1 MSMDVNVLEKYEN
14 ELNFLAQL
22 VLSNP
27 LDAKQSALEIVNELR
42 QLRTFSKKNIQ
53 TTLARAYSIV
63 TTAEIRLGEYDN
75 ALKSAEITLDLFT
88 YLNKKDGIARSY
100 VNKGIVNSIIG
111 KHYLANELF
120 NQALPLFRECGD
132 KSREAQTLIFIG
144 NAFAGLGDYASALR
158 QYNLGLYINQEIQD
172 KQGIS
177 DAFVNL
183 GLSFQRMGEYT
194 KAIEYYNQSFSLKRE
209 IGDIFGEARVLQN
222 IATIHLS
229 QGQFADAV
237 KILNEC
243 KTIFETIKDKQGLSM
258 VHTNI
263 GAAHLRLG
271 DYSRAMVHF
280 ESALTIQKEI
290 GDPVGEAR
298 SLAYLGSTFLRL
310 KDNQGA
316 IEKYQTALILQQKNS
331 DTSTISQTLLG
342 LGSAYLE
349 DEQYDNAQECFS
361 QSLEYQHAAGDR
373 FGASRSLGN
382 LCRIFLQRL
391 DYVKALE
398 CLQQAMIFHKQ
409 LSDREGEAESLLYL
423 GELSQHIP
431 EKVLSFS
438 GQYELYSITEISE
451 VIYKQALEIAQEI
464 GSKNIEQ
471 SAFTHLSVLYEQRGE
486 YKESF
491 EYFKKSLDIERRI
504 SNAETSEKMAFLH
517 SVFEAEQAKK
527 EAEIYR
533 LRNVELARL
542 NDEIVRQSEMLQQQS
557 AHIEKTNRELRRK
570 NKLMHAYL
578 VEKDKML
585 GLVAHD
591 LKSPISGVRMIGEF
605 ISSSYQ
611 QLGPEMMYELGNDI
625 KSSTSRMFD
634 TISNLLEIQELEA
647 GKQKP
652 VLKKMDLTDALRSS
666 VAQYSEKALLK
677 GIVICEDYPSTPCI
691 VNLDHMYC
699 VRIVKNLLSN
709 AIKYSP
715 HHETVSVELNV
726 IMSTSSRKGKKARI
740 AVKDHG
746 PGILADEMP
755 KLFKKFTK
763 LSARPTGGEHSSG
776 IGLSIVKQMVES
788 QGGKVFCESVPEQG
802 ATFIV
807 EFPMSH

>member
-1 MSMDVNVLEKYEN
+1 MNMDVGVLEKYEK
-14 ELNFLAQL
+14 ELTSLAQL
-22 VLSNP
+22 VVSNP
-27 LDAKQSALEIVNELR
+27 MDAKQSALEVIHELR
-42 QLRTFSKKNIQ
+42 QLRSLPKKNIQ
-53 TTLARAYSIV
+53 TTLARAYSII

-75 ALKSAEITLDLFT
+75 ALKSAEITLDLYT
-88 YLNKKDGIARSY
+88 YLNKKEGVARSY
-100 VNKGIVNSIIG
+100 VNKGIVNGIIG
-111 KHYLANELF
+111 KHHLANELF

-132 KSREAQTLIFIG
+132 KSREAQTLVFIG
-144 NAFAGLGDYASALR
+144 NTFAGLGDYASALR

-177 DAFVNL
+177 DALVNL
-183 GLSFQRMGEYT
+183 GLSFQRMGEFT
-194 KAIEYYNQSFSLKRE
+194 KAIDYYNQSFSLKRE

-243 KTIFETIKDKQGLSM
+243 KTIFENIKDKQGLSM

-271 DYSRAMVHF
+271 DYSRAMVNF

-290 GDPVGEAR
+290 GDTVGEAR

-316 IEKYQTALILQQKNS
+316 IEKYQTALELQKKNS

-361 QSLEYQHAAGDR
+361 QSLTYQQSAGDR

-382 LCRIFLQRL
+382 LCRICLQRL
-391 DYVKALE
+391 DYEKALE
-398 CLQQAMIFHKQ
+398 YLQQAMIFHKQ
-409 LSDREGEAESLLYL
+409 LSDREGEAESLIYL
-423 GELSQHIP
+423 GELS
-431 EKVLSFS
+431 EKVPEQVLVFS
-438 GQYELYSITEISE
+438 GQYEMYSIDEISE
-451 VIYKQALEIAQEI
+451 VIYKQALGIAQDI

-471 SAFTHLSVLYEQRGE
+471 SAFSHLSELYEQRGQ

-491 EYFKKSLDIERRI
+491 EYFKKSLEIERSI
-504 SNAETSEKMAFLH
+504 SNTETSEKMAFLH

-542 NDEIVRQSEMLQQQS
+542 NNEIMRQSAMLQEQS
-557 AHIEKTNRELRRK
+557 MHIEKTNRELRKK
-570 NKLMHAYL
+570 NKLMQAYL

-605 ISSSYQ
+605 ISSSYK

-652 VLKKMDLTDALRSS
+652 VMKKMDLTDALRSA
-666 VAQYSEKALLK
+666 VAQYTDKASLK
-677 GIVICEDYPSTPCI
+677 GIVICEYYPSTPCI
-691 VNLDHMYC
+691 ATLDYMYC

-726 IMSTSSRKGKKARI
+726 VISTSSRKGRIARI
-740 AVKDHG
+740 TVKDHG
-746 PGILADEMP
+746 PGILSDEMP

-788 QGGKVFCESVPEQG
+788 QGGKVFCDSVPEQG

>member
-1 MSMDVNVLEKYEN
+1 MNMDVGVLEKYEK
-14 ELNFLAQL
+14 ELTSLAQL
-22 VLSNP
+22 VVSNP
-27 LDAKQSALEIVNELR
+27 MDAKQSALEVIHELR
-42 QLRTFSKKNIQ
+42 QLRSLPKKNIQ
-53 TTLARAYSIV
+53 TTLARAYSII

-75 ALKSAEITLDLFT
+75 ALKSAEITLDLYT
-88 YLNKKDGIARSY
+88 YLNKKEGVARSY
-100 VNKGIVNSIIG
+100 VNKGIVNGIIG
-111 KHYLANELF
+111 KHHLANELF

-132 KSREAQTLIFIG
+132 KSREAQTLVFIG
-144 NAFAGLGDYASALR
+144 NTFAGLGDYASALR

-177 DAFVNL
+177 DALVNL
-183 GLSFQRMGEYT
+183 GLSFQRMGEFT
-194 KAIEYYNQSFSLKRE
+194 KAIDYYNQSFSLKRE

-243 KTIFETIKDKQGLSM
+243 KTIFENIKDKQGLSM

-271 DYSRAMVHF
+271 DYSRAMVNF

-290 GDPVGEAR
+290 GDTVGEAR

-316 IEKYQTALILQQKNS
+316 IEKYQRALELQKKNS

-361 QSLEYQHAAGDR
+361 QSLTYQQSAGDR

-382 LCRIFLQRL
+382 LCRICLLRL
-391 DYVKALE
+391 DYEKALE
-398 CLQQAMIFHKQ
+398 YLQQAMIFHKQ
-409 LSDREGEAESLLYL
+409 LSDREGEAESLIYL
-423 GELSQHIP
+423 GELS
-431 EKVLSFS
+431 EKVPEQVLVFS
-438 GQYELYSITEISE
+438 GQYEMYSIDEISE
-451 VIYKQALEIAQEI
+451 VIYKQALGIAQDI

-471 SAFTHLSVLYEQRGE
+471 SAFSHLSELYEQRGQ

-491 EYFKKSLDIERRI
+491 EYFKKSLEIERSI
-504 SNAETSEKMAFLH
+504 SNTETSEKMAFLH

-542 NDEIVRQSEMLQQQS
+542 NNEIMRQSAMLQEQS
-557 AHIEKTNRELRRK
+557 MHIEKTNRELRKK
-570 NKLMHAYL
+570 NKLMQAYL

-605 ISSSYQ
+605 ISSSYK

-652 VLKKMDLTDALRSS
+652 VMKKMDLTDALRSA
-666 VAQYSEKALLK
+666 VAQYTDKASLK
-677 GIVICEDYPSTPCI
+677 GIVICEYYPSTPCI
-691 VNLDHMYC
+691 ATLDYMYC

-726 IMSTSSRKGKKARI
+726 VISTSSRKGRIARI
-740 AVKDHG
+740 TVKDHG
-746 PGILADEMP
+746 PGILSDEMP

-788 QGGKVFCESVPEQG
+788 QGGKVFCDSVPEQG

>member
-1 MSMDVNVLEKYEN
+1 MDVGVLEKYEK
-14 ELNFLAQL
+14 ELTSLAQL
-22 VLSNP
+22 VVSNP
-27 LDAKQSALEIVNELR
+27 MDAKQSALEVIHELR
-42 QLRTFSKKNIQ
+42 QLRSLPKKNIQ
-53 TTLARAYSIV
+53 TTLARAYSII

-75 ALKSAEITLDLFT
+75 ALKSAEITLDLYT
-88 YLNKKDGIARSY
+88 YLNKKEGVARSY
-100 VNKGIVNSIIG
+100 VNKGIVNGIIG
-111 KHYLANELF
+111 KHHLANELF

-132 KSREAQTLIFIG
+132 KSREAQTLVFIG
-144 NAFAGLGDYASALR
+144 NTFAGLGDYASALR

-177 DAFVNL
+177 DALVNL
-183 GLSFQRMGEYT
+183 GLSFQRMGEFT
-194 KAIEYYNQSFSLKRE
+194 KAIDYYNQSFSLKRE

-243 KTIFETIKDKQGLSM
+243 KTIFENIKDKQGLSM

-271 DYSRAMVHF
+271 DYSRAMVNF

-290 GDPVGEAR
+290 GDTVGEAR

-316 IEKYQTALILQQKNS
+316 IEKYQRALELQKKNS

-361 QSLEYQHAAGDR
+361 QSLTYQQSAGDR

-382 LCRIFLQRL
+382 LCRICLQRL
-391 DYVKALE
+391 DYEKALE
-398 CLQQAMIFHKQ
+398 YLQQAMIFHKQ
-409 LSDREGEAESLLYL
+409 LSDREGEAESLIYL
-423 GELSQHIP
+423 GELS
-431 EKVLSFS
+431 EKVPEQVLVFS
-438 GQYELYSITEISE
+438 GQYEMYSIDEISE
-451 VIYKQALEIAQEI
+451 VIYKQALGIAQDI

-471 SAFTHLSVLYEQRGE
+471 SAFSHLSELYEQRGQ

-491 EYFKKSLDIERRI
+491 EYFKKSLEIERSI
-504 SNAETSEKMAFLH
+504 SNTETSEKMAFLH

-542 NDEIVRQSEMLQQQS
+542 NNEIMRQSAMLQEQS
-557 AHIEKTNRELRRK
+557 MHIEKTNRELRKK
-570 NKLMHAYL
+570 NKLMQAYL

-605 ISSSYQ
+605 ISSSYK

-652 VLKKMDLTDALRSS
+652 VMKKMDLTDALRSA
-666 VAQYSEKALLK
+666 VAQYTDKASLK
-677 GIVICEDYPSTPCI
+677 GIVICEYYPSTPCI
-691 VNLDHMYC
+691 ATLDYMYC

-726 IMSTSSRKGKKARI
+726 VISTSSRKGRIARI
-740 AVKDHG
+740 TVKDHG
-746 PGILADEMP
+746 PGILSDEMP

-788 QGGKVFCESVPEQG
+788 QGGKVFCDSVPEQG

>member
-1 MSMDVNVLEKYEN
+1 MNMDVGVLEKYEK
-14 ELNFLAQL
+14 ELTSLAQL
-22 VLSNP
+22 VVSNP
-27 LDAKQSALEIVNELR
+27 MDAKQSALEVIHELR
-42 QLRTFSKKNIQ
+42 QLRSLPKKNIQ
-53 TTLARAYSIV
+53 TTLARAYSII

-75 ALKSAEITLDLFT
+75 ALKSAEITLDLYT
-88 YLNKKDGIARSY
+88 YLNKKEGVARSY
-100 VNKGIVNSIIG
+100 VNKGIVNGIIG
-111 KHYLANELF
+111 KHHLANELF

-132 KSREAQTLIFIG
+132 KSREAQTLVFIG
-144 NAFAGLGDYASALR
+144 NTFAGLGDYASALR

-177 DAFVNL
+177 DALVNL
-183 GLSFQRMGEYT
+183 GLSFQRMGEFT
-194 KAIEYYNQSFSLKRE
+194 KAIDYYNQSFSLKRE

-243 KTIFETIKDKQGLSM
+243 KTIFENIKDKQGLSM

-271 DYSRAMVHF
+271 DYSRAMVNF

-290 GDPVGEAR
+290 GDTVGEAR

-316 IEKYQTALILQQKNS
+316 IEKYQRALELQKKNS

-361 QSLEYQHAAGDR
+361 QSLTYQQSAGDR

-382 LCRIFLQRL
+382 LCRICLQRL
-391 DYVKALE
+391 DYEKALE
-398 CLQQAMIFHKQ
+398 YLQQAMIFHKQ
-409 LSDREGEAESLLYL
+409 LSDREGEAESLIYL
-423 GELSQHIP
+423 GELS
-431 EKVLSFS
+431 EKVPEQVLVFS
-438 GQYELYSITEISE
+438 GQYEMYSIDEISE
-451 VIYKQALEIAQEI
+451 VIYKQALGIAQDI

-471 SAFTHLSVLYEQRGE
+471 SAFSHLSELYEQRGQ

-491 EYFKKSLDIERRI
+491 EYFKKSLEIERSI
-504 SNAETSEKMAFLH
+504 SNTETSEKMAFLH

-542 NDEIVRQSEMLQQQS
+542 NNEIMRQSAMLQEQS
-557 AHIEKTNRELRRK
+557 MHIEKTNRELRKK
-570 NKLMHAYL
+570 NKLMQAYL

-605 ISSSYQ
+605 ISSSYK

-652 VLKKMDLTDALRSS
+652 VMKKMDLTDALRSA
-666 VAQYSEKALLK
+666 VAQYTDKASLK
-677 GIVICEDYPSTPCI
+677 GIVICEYYPSTPCI
-691 VNLDHMYC
+691 ATLDYMYC

-726 IMSTSSRKGKKARI
+726 VISTSSRKGRIARI
-740 AVKDHG
+740 TVKDHG
-746 PGILADEMP
+746 PGILSDEMP

-788 QGGKVFCESVPEQG
+788 QGGKVFCDSVPEQG

>member
-1 MSMDVNVLEKYEN
+1 MNMDVGVLEKYEK
-14 ELNFLAQL
+14 ELTSLAQL
-22 VLSNP
+22 VVSNP
-27 LDAKQSALEIVNELR
+27 MDAKQSALEVIHELR
-42 QLRTFSKKNIQ
+42 QLRSLPKKNIQ
-53 TTLARAYSIV
+53 TTLARAYSII

-75 ALKSAEITLDLFT
+75 ALKSAEITLDLYT
-88 YLNKKDGIARSY
+88 YLNKKEGVARSY
-100 VNKGIVNSIIG
+100 VNKGIVNGIIG
-111 KHYLANELF
+111 KHHLANELF

-132 KSREAQTLIFIG
+132 KSREAQTLVFIG
-144 NAFAGLGDYASALR
+144 NTFAGLGDYASALR

-177 DAFVNL
+177 DALVNL
-183 GLSFQRMGEYT
+183 GLSFQRMGEFT
-194 KAIEYYNQSFSLKRE
+194 KAIDYYNQSFSLKRE

-243 KTIFETIKDKQGLSM
+243 KTIFENIKDKQGLSM

-271 DYSRAMVHF
+271 DYSRAMVNF

-290 GDPVGEAR
+290 GDTVGEAR

-316 IEKYQTALILQQKNS
+316 IEKYQRALELQKKNS

-361 QSLEYQHAAGDR
+361 QSLTYQQSAGDR

-382 LCRIFLQRL
+382 LCRICLQRL
-391 DYVKALE
+391 DYEKALE
-398 CLQQAMIFHKQ
+398 YLQQAMIFHKQ
-409 LSDREGEAESLLYL
+409 LSDREGEAESLIYL
-423 GELSQHIP
+423 GELS
-431 EKVLSFS
+431 EKVPEQVLVFS
-438 GQYELYSITEISE
+438 GQYEMYSIDEISE
-451 VIYKQALEIAQEI
+451 VIYKQALGIAQDI

-471 SAFTHLSVLYEQRGE
+471 SAFSHLSELYEQRGQ

-491 EYFKKSLDIERRI
+491 EYFKKSLEIERSI
-504 SNAETSEKMAFLH
+504 SNTETSEKMAFLH

-542 NDEIVRQSEMLQQQS
+542 NNEIMRQSAMLQEQS
-557 AHIEKTNRELRRK
+557 MHIEKTNRELRKK
-570 NKLMHAYL
+570 NKLMQAYL

-605 ISSSYQ
+605 ISSSYK

-652 VLKKMDLTDALRSS
+652 VMKKMDLTDALRSA
-666 VAQYSEKALLK
+666 VAQYTDKASLK
-677 GIVICEDYPSTPCI
+677 GIVICEYYPSTPCI
-691 VNLDHMYC
+691 ATLDYMYC

-726 IMSTSSRKGKKARI
+726 VISTSSRKGRIARI
-740 AVKDHG
+740 TVKDHG
-746 PGILADEMP
+746 PGILSDEMP

-776 IGLSIVKQMVES
+776 YR
-788 QGGKVFCESVPEQG
+788 
-802 ATFIV
+802 FINRKTNGRI
-807 EFPMSH
+807 SRW

>member
-1 MSMDVNVLEKYEN
+1 MVTEQNVLEKYEQQ
-14 ELNFLAQL
+14 LTSIAQL
-22 VLSNP
+22 VTSNP
-27 LDAKQSALEIVNELR
+27 LEAKRTLPTVIDTIRSTRVSSKKHLQSAL
-42 QLRTFSKKNIQ
+42 
-53 TTLARAYSIV
+53 ARAHSIM
-63 TTAEIRLGEYDN
+63 TTAEIRLGEYDH
-75 ALKSAEITLDLFT
+75 ALSSAQMSLDLYT
-88 YLNKKDGIARSY
+88 YLGQKEGIARSY
-100 VNKGIVNSIIG
+100 VNMGIVNSIIG
-111 KHYLANELF
+111 KHNIANELF
-120 NQALPLFRECGD
+120 NRALPLYRECGD
-132 KSREAQTLIFIG
+132 KSREAQTLVFIG
-144 NAFAGLGDYASALR
+144 NAYAGLGDYASALR
-158 QYNLGLYINQEIQD
+158 QYNLGLFIHREIND

-177 DAFVNL
+177 DALVNL
-183 GLSFQRMGEYT
+183 GLSFQRMGEFA
-194 KAIEYYNQSFSLKRE
+194 KAIEYYNESFSLKRDV
-209 IGDIFGEARVLQN
+209 GDIYGEARVLQN

-229 QGQFADAV
+229 QGQYADAV

-243 KTIFETIKDKQGLSM
+243 KSVFENINDSQGLSM

-271 DYSRAMVHF
+271 DYSRAMEHF
-280 ESALTIQKEI
+280 QSALTIQKEI

-298 SLAYLGSTFLRL
+298 SLAYVGSTFLRL
-310 KDNQGA
+310 KDNAGA
-316 IEKYQTALILQQKNS
+316 IEKYRQALELQRNNS

-361 QSLEYQHAAGDR
+361 QSLDYQQSAGDR

-391 DYVKALE
+391 DYEKAFE
-398 CLQQAMIFHKQ
+398 NLQQAMIFHKQ
-409 LSDREGEAESLLYL
+409 IGDKEGEAESLIYM
-423 GELSQHIP
+423 GELAHFIP
-431 EKVLSFS
+431 EHIRKFS
-438 GQYELYSITEISE
+438 GQFELYSNEDLSE
-451 VIYKQALEIAQEI
+451 FIYSMALDLAREI
-464 GSKNIEQ
+464 GSRSIEQ
-471 SAFTHLSVLYEQRGE
+471 AVYTHLSRLYERREQ

-491 EYFKKSLDIERRI
+491 DYFRKSLEIERSI
-504 SNAETSEKMAFLH
+504 ANAELSEKMAFLH
-517 SVFEAEQAKK
+517 SIFESEQAKK

-533 LRNVELARL
+533 LRNVELAEL
-542 NDEIVRQSEMLQQQS
+542 NIEIMRQSAMLQEQS
-557 AHIEKTNRELRRK
+557 SHIEKTNRELRKK
-570 NKLMHAYL
+570 NKLMQSYL
-578 VEKDKML
+578 MEKDKML

-605 ISSSYQ
+605 ICSSYK

-625 KSSTSRMFD
+625 KNSTSRMFN

-652 VLKKMDLTDALRSS
+652 VLKKMDLTDAVRSA
-666 VAQYSEKALLK
+666 VAQYLDKAALK
-677 GIVICEDYPSTPCI
+677 GITICEEYPSMPCI
-691 VNLDHMYC
+691 VSLDHTYC

-715 HHETVSVELNV
+715 HHESVSVELNV
-726 IMSTSSRKGKKARI
+726 VVSTSAHKGKRARI
-740 AVKDHG
+740 RVKDHG
-746 PGILADEMP
+746 PGILSEEMP

-788 QGGKVFCESVPEQG
+788 QGGKVWCESVPEHG
-802 ATFIV
+802 AMFIV